1 MIVIKTLLNRELMI
15 LKYQWLKTISFL
27 LIFPMLIFLCVVM
40 PLYEIISLPVMNY
53 LHWSVPGILT
63 ICSSMICFNYGVKN
77 IFLLKDKKQY
87 YQIFLKSPI
96 SINKLILG
104 FYCISVKYG
113 LLQFFIGTILL
124 NLINQGVFSFYQFLL
139 ITIQILSFL
148 LFIGSLSILVGFQLS
163 EYDSMQYV
171 NIALFLIISFI
182 FGALLPIELFPEELS
197 MYLKNIPMVIVVM
210 NMQAILHM
218 STPMYFGVLMCLI
231 VAFILFFVSLIFANK
246 KLRI

>member
-15 LKYQWLKTISFL
+15 LKYQWLKILSFL
-27 LIFPMLIFLCVVM
+27 MIFPMLIFLCVVM

-77 IFLLKDKKQY
+77 IFLLKDKNKH
-87 YQIFLKSPI
+87 YQIFLKSPM
-96 SINKLILG
+96 SINELILS
-104 FYCISVKYG
+104 FYCISVQYG
-113 LLQFFIGTILL
+113 LLQFFVGSILL

-148 LFIGSLSILVGFQLS
+148 LFVGSLSIVVGFILS
-163 EYDSMQYV
+163 TYDSMQYV

-210 NMQAILHM
+210 NMQAILLM
-218 STPMYFGVLMCLI
+218 STPFYFGVLICL
-231 VAFILFFVSLIFANK
+231 VFAVVLFLVSLVFANK